1 MENDEPE
8 DILEA
13 LQTRRQQRLAEVTI
27 LKQNFHTEVFTVNF
41 GTTKA
46 FFLFLN
52 QISVSSL

>member
-27 LKQNFHTEVFTVNF
+27 LKQNFHTDVFTVNF
-41 GTTKA
+41 GNTKA

-52 QISVSSL
+52 RISVSSL